1 MTVYLVDFENVRS
14 GGLRGVKSLV
24 RVTSSYFYSKNAD
37 AITFDVHMLLSKS
50 KAEIETF
57 RILRGGRNSLDFQLS
72 TYLGYLVME
81 NSYKNIVII
90 SQDKGFLCATSFW
103 EENQELCNCN
113 IRLCKSIA
121 TSDVESSTSDEFDD
135 GLTGKFI
142 EKIDMRKSPFMQ
154 NSNSNDNDNNDSSTE
169 TEPQG
174 LVKQSSNNRNSAEGE
189 TQSYER
195 HSDRG
200 YDKGYGRRYPEDKQT
215 IKDNQSVPG
224 RFVEYKTGDYRSY
237 GNYQNNSYS
246 LNRPKF
252 AGNSNSSYNTNRPRY
267 NGNYNNSY
275 GTNRPRYNGNYNNSY
290 NTNRPRYNGNYNN
303 SYDMNRQGNTDN
315 YNNSYD
321 MNRQDNTGNYNSSYN
336 LNTEVK
342 TEEVKTE
349 KVKTEV
355 NNTIDKKPNLNIQ
368 NPTSKNKIFAA
379 EVKLN
384 ITDDIK
390 NIIGDKYEEDVVPVL
405 VETIGKSTGKQH
417 FYRMLVS
424 RLGQRKRS

>member
-14 GGLRGVKSLV
+14 GGLRGVEELSEGDKV
-24 RVTSSYFYSKNAD
+24 VIFYSKNAD

-81 NSYKNIVII
+81 NCYKNIVII

-154 NSNSNDNDNNDSSTE
+154 NSNSNDNDDNDSSTE
-169 TEPQG
+169 TEHQG
-174 LVKQSSNNRNSAEGE
+174 LVKQPSNNRNSAEGE
-189 TQSYER
+189 IQSYER

-200 YDKGYGRRYPEDKQT
+200 YDKGYGRRYPEAKQA

-224 RFVEYKTGDYRSY
+224 GFVEYKTGDYRSY

-267 NGNYNNSY
+267 NGNQNNSY
-275 GTNRPRYNGNYNNSY
+275 GTNRPRYNSNYNNSY
-290 NTNRPRYNGNYNN
+290 GMNRPRYNGNSN
-303 SYDMNRQGNTDN
+303 G
-315 YNNSYD
+315 
-321 MNRQDNTGNYNSSYN
+321 SYN

-342 TEEVKTE
+342 TEEVKAE

-355 NNTIDKKPNLNIQ
+355 NNTTEKKPNLNIQ

-424 RLGQRKRS
+424 RLGQEKGHELYMMIKGQYANLKRK